1 MAIPV
6 FDEYG
11 NLPPGVH
18 EATWSDVIIRFGGTP
33 ERQQPL
39 AGLRAA
45 LDLLAAC
52 GCRRA
57 WLDGSF
63 VTDIERVAGRPPGD
77 VDVCWEIAGVDLG
90 RLATTA
96 PELHPLS
103 GASAVRHRRYGGD
116 YFAVSEPLAPGMVE
130 QFQWARGAR
139 RKGLVVLAPAEG
151 GGDR

>member
-1 MAIPV
+1 MAIPA

-18 EATWSDVIIRFGGTP
+18 EATWGAVVARFGATP
-33 ERQQPL
+33 ERQRLL

-45 LDLLAAC
+45 LDLLSTC

-63 VTDIERVAGRPPGD
+63 VTDVERVEGRPPRD
-77 VDVCWEIAGVDLG
+77 VDVCWEIAGVDLA
-90 RLATTA
+90 RLVAVA

-103 GASAVRHRRYGGD
+103 GVPAVRHRRYAGD

-139 RKGLVVLAPAEG
+139 RKGIVALAPAGG

>member
-1 MAIPV
+1 MALPA
-6 FDEYG
+6 FDEFG

-18 EATWSDVIIRFGGTP
+18 AATWAEVAVRFGGTA
-33 ERQQPL
+33 ERRRLL

-52 GCRRA
+52 GCRRV

-77 VDVCWEIAGVDLG
+77 VDVCWEITGVDLA
-90 RLATTA
+90 RLVARA

-103 GASAVRHRRYGGD
+103 DLPGLRHRRYGGD

-139 RKGLVVLAPAEG
+139 RKGIVALVPLER
-151 GGDR
+151 GGDG